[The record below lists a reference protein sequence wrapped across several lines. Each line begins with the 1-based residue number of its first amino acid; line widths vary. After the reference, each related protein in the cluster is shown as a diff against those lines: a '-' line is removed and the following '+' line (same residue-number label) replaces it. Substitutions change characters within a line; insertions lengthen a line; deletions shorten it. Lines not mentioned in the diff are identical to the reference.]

1 VPQSREQQHND
12 VEQNNAFSVTVVFAA
27 AVECFPEKMPLD
39 QSASVIED
47 LAPAVQE
54 VAYGE
59 LSSNVKLAHNGWSLR
74 ATRPDEHGITYLK
87 KTIDYRGVVRWASFR
102 ILSLKEPDSMSNASP
117 SVSVGLAPQST
128 VRSAVHSI
136 AGSVA
141 LDSSGTVW
149 RDGKRFTNIA
159 ALVLGD
165 SVAFGYNNAQ
175 HTVTISVNGRFVAD
189 VQQEYAL
196 QPDLYPAVSLL
207 LVGTEVSFEWSYT
220 NPARTEQNEEQPAV
234 ESYAV
239 KAALQQLDAA
249 TASSMALQQ
258 QQSLQ
263 ARTKKAQLIRASAQL
278 LAARQQ
284 HQDEAEVLR
293 LRLAKRQWHHRIH
306 ETLSAEQV
314 AARTQQRTELTAAA
328 MTVYREKWL
337 KGCDRAAADAAA
349 TETAVREHQQQAAAE
364 SAVRVQATATKYEQQ
379 GIAQGE
385 QCKDVY
391 AAAEAGVPLIYL
403 QVCKLMQCNSH
414 ICYNTCCHSTASV

>member
-1 VPQSREQQHND
+1 
-12 VEQNNAFSVTVVFAA
+12 
-27 AVECFPEKMPLD
+27 MPLD

-47 LAPAVQE
+47 LVPAEQE

-59 LSSNVKLAHNGWSLR
+59 LCSNVILSHDGWGLR

-87 KTIDYRGVVRWASFR
+87 ETIDYRGVVRWACFR
-102 ILSLKEPDSMSNASP
+102 VLSVPDSILNASA

-136 AGSVA
+136 TGSVA

-165 SVAFGYNNAQ
+165 TVAFGYNSAQ
-175 HTVTISVNGRFVAD
+175 HTVTISVNGRAVAD
-189 VQQEYAL
+189 VQQESAL

-207 LVGTEVSFEWSYT
+207 LAEVEVSFEWSYT
-220 NPARTEQNEEQPAV
+220 NPTDDQQTAEKPAV
-234 ESYAV
+234 ESYAA
-239 KAALQQLDAA
+239 KPALQQLEAA

-263 ARTKKAQLIRASAQL
+263 ARTQKAQLIRASAQL

-337 KGCDRAAADAAA
+337 KGCDRAAVDAAA
-349 TETAVREHQQQAAAE
+349 TETAVRERQQQAAAE
-364 SAVRVQATATKYEQQ
+364 RAARAQATATKYEQQ

-385 QCKDVY
+385 LCKDVY
-391 AAAEAGVPLIYL
+391 AAAEARVPLIYL
-403 QVCKLMQCNSH
+403 QVYTITQYKSHVLQCML
-414 ICYNTCCHSTASV
+414 